1 MLPAL
6 LALALLAGPAS
17 GPATLPTSGGG
28 AGKVYLTVDE
38 ALRLAFPG
46 CTIERTTEV
55 LSEKEEARV
64 EALAA
69 AELEGRIVRPY
80 LARKDDQ
87 LVGTAYFDAHRVR
100 TKNEVLMLVVTPT
113 ERLARIEVLSFAEPL
128 EYLPRASFYAQFR
141 DKELEGAKGER
152 LELGRE
158 VRGVSGATLS
168 AEAATHA
175 ARRTLALHRV
185 LAERKPVAPPVVAK

>member
-1 MLPAL
+1 MLPAS
-6 LALALLAGPAS
+6 LALALLAAAAP
-17 GPATLPTSGGG
+17 GGG
-28 AGKVYLTVDE
+28 AGKVFLTVDE
-38 ALRLAFPG
+38 ALKLAFPG

-55 LSEKEEARV
+55 LSVSEEARV
-64 EALAA
+64 ETLAA

-80 LARKDDQ
+80 LARKDGQ

-100 TKNEVLMLVVTPT
+100 TKNEVLMLVVTPA

-128 EYLPRASFYAQFR
+128 EYLPRASFYAQFK
-141 DKELEGAKGER
+141 DHKLEGAHGEH

-158 VRGVSGATLS
+158 VRGVAGATLS
-168 AEAATHA
+168 AEAATLA

-185 LAERKPVAPPVVAK
+185 LAERKPAAPPVVPR